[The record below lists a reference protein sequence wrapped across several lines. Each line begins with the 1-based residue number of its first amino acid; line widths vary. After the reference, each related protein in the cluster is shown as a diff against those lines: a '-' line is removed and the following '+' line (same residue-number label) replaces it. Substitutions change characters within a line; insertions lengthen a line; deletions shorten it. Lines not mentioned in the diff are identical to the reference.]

1 MPSRPSALSVDTHAP
16 LYNRRWLLATVLSF
30 VLIALWDA
38 WGQDLAMAHLWG
50 TAQGFALRDD
60 HFLVTYMHQ
69 GMRNLGWVVV
79 LALSLGVWL
88 PFGLLRQLPTARRV
102 QLLVSI
108 LASLA
113 VVAILKRS
121 SATSCPWDLSMF
133 GGVADYVSHWR
144 WGLHDG
150 GAGHC
155 FPAGHAAAG
164 FSFVGGYFALARN
177 APRAARWWLA
187 VSLAVGLLLGVGQQM
202 RGAHYMSHT
211 LWTAWLCWTAGLA
224 IDMAMAR
231 RHRQA
236 AV

>member
-164 FSFVGGYFALARN
+164 FPLWAATLRWRAMRHVPLAGGWPCPWPSVCCWALASRC
-177 APRAARWWLA
+177 A
-187 VSLAVGLLLGVGQQM
+187 VPI
-202 RGAHYMSHT
+202 T
-211 LWTAWLCWTAGLA
+211 
-224 IDMAMAR
+224 
-231 RHRQA
+231 
-236 AV
+236 